1 MSNFYYSQNGP
12 IFLYICG
19 EGPCT
24 GIPSFVTHLCAKF
37 QGMAIA
43 LEHRFYGESMP
54 FGKGPN
60 AYSLENLKFLTVEQA
75 LRDIAHFIGWAKNK
89 NIQGVSE
96 NNPWIT
102 VGGSYA
108 GAVSAWFR
116 YLYPHLTIGAL
127 ASSAV
132 VHSILDFQDYDR

>member
-1 MSNFYYSQNGP
+1 MSNFYNPLNGP

-19 EGPCT
+19 EGPCK
-24 GIPSFVTHLCAKF
+24 GIPSNHTFVAHLCAKF

-54 FGKGPN
+54 FGKN
-60 AYSLENLKFLTVEQA
+60 DHTYSLENLKYLTVEQG
-75 LRDIAHFIGWAKNK
+75 LRDIAHFIGWAKSK
-89 NIQGVSE
+89 NIQGISDA
-96 NNPWIT
+96 NPWIT

-132 VHSILDFQDYDR
+132 VHSILDF